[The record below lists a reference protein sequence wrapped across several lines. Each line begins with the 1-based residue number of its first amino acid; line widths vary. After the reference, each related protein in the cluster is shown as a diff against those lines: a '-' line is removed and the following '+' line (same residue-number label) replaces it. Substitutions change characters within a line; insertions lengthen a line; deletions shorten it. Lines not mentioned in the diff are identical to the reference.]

1 MVTIMGNTTKVR
13 LAILGKKQVDVL
25 SEVRKRGYA
34 NLEAS
39 QLNAYINERNT
50 TPQAKAVM
58 KIVDDVL
65 DEWES
70 KAI

>member
-1 MVTIMGNTTKVR
+1 MVTIMGNTTQVR
-13 LAILGKKQVDVL
+13 LVMLGKKQVDVL

>member
-1 MVTIMGNTTKVR
+1 MGNTTKVR
-13 LAILGKKQVDVL
+13 LAMLGKKQVDVL
-25 SEVRKRGYA
+25 SEVRRRGYA
-34 NLEAS
+34 NLELS
-39 QLNAYINERNT
+39 QLNAYINGRNT

-65 DEWES
+65 NEWEN

>member
-1 MVTIMGNTTKVR
+1 MGNTTKVR
-13 LAILGKKQVDVL
+13 LAMLGKKQVDVL
-25 SEVRKRGYA
+25 SEVRKRGYS
-34 NLEAS
+34 NLEVS